1 MQKYTK
7 IKELILTGEAIKKE
21 YNEQE
26 TLDLVKMTSGLFKT
40 LKEVGYLNEQE
51 TFDKSLP
58 LFKKIASNNI
68 IIIDSNNN
76 DLELII
82 NPNKIKIR
90 SLNKNR
96 KLDYENKETKTL
108 SYCYKELDVISKN
121 NKIQFSGLALSKT
134 LIPKTGKIKK
144 EVYHY
149 PTITT
154 TNFNGQ
160 GLKTMLINIENS
172 SLPEKNPNIFR
183 NALYKNEFSPFFTG
197 RKRH

>member
-7 IKELILTGEAIKKE
+7 IKDLILTGEAIKKE

-26 TLDLVKMTSGLFKT
+26 TLDLIKMTSGLFKT

-68 IIIDSNNN
+68 IIIDSNNY

-108 SYCYKELDVISKN
+108 SYCYKELDVFL
-121 NKIQFSGLALSKT
+121 KITK
-134 LIPKTGKIKK
+134 
-144 EVYHY
+144 Y
-149 PTITT
+149 
-154 TNFNGQ
+154 NFQ
-160 GLKTMLINIENS
+160 D
-172 SLPEKNPNIFR
+172 
-183 NALYKNEFSPFFTG
+183 
-197 RKRH
+197 